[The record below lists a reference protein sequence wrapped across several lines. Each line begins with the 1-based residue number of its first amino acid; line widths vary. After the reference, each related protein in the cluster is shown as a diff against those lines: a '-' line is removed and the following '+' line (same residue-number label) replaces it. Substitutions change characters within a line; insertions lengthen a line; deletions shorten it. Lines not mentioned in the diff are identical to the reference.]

1 MQKPFFSIVVV
12 SLNPGERLKN
22 TLDSILKQTY
32 TDYEVIL
39 KDGGS
44 TDGSLQELVDTGYFE
59 NKNQIKIIQ
68 KQDKSIYDGMNQ
80 AVNELKGRYVQF
92 LNCGDYFYSD
102 TVLEEVA
109 RFIIEDRKESL
120 TNTKE
125 SDEFEDKNQE
135 TVSFAI
141 EAMQSPVKIYYGN
154 QYNQVQDTII
164 YSVPAIND
172 FTCYRNVP
180 CHQVCFYDYRL
191 FENRAYDLQYKV
203 RADYEHFLYSI
214 YEEKAEGKSMPIII
228 ASYEGGG
235 FSETKE
241 NRKKSAMEHAEI
253 TKKYLG
259 ATKSFKYRLIM
270 WLTLAPV
277 RTWIAENPA
286 LSGMYNGVK
295 TGIYKLLRKN

>member
-12 SLNPGERLKN
+12 ALNPGERLEK
-22 TLDSILKQTY
+22 TLNSIANQTY
-32 TDYEVIL
+32 KDYEIIL

-44 TDGSLQELVDTGYFE
+44 TDGSLENLQVKGYFDDKNYIRIQQ
-59 NKNQIKIIQ
+59 NK
-68 KQDKSIYDGMNQ
+68 DKSIYDGMNQ
-80 AVNELKGRYVQF
+80 ALSHVNGRYVQF

-109 RFIIEDRKESL
+109 KFIECEWKKCIHTVMGDNL
-120 TNTKE
+120 TGV
-125 SDEFEDKNQE
+125 SDELIKE
-135 TVSFAI
+135 FAG
-141 EAMQSPVKIYYGN
+141 EAVKIFPAIYYGN
-154 QYNQVQDTII
+154 QYNQVQNTVI
-164 YSVPAIND
+164 YSAPQIND

-191 FENRAYDLQYKV
+191 FEKRGYDLKYKV

-214 YEEKAEGKSMPIII
+214 YEENAKGGSMPIIV

-241 NRKKSAMEHAEI
+241 NRKQSAMEHKEI

-259 ATKSFKYRLIM
+259 KAKVFKYQMIM
-270 WLTLAPV
+270 WLTLAPL

-286 LSGMYNGVK
+286 LAGMYNGVK
-295 TGIYKLLRKN
+295 NWIYKLLRR

>member
-12 SLNPGERLKN
+12 SLNPGERLKK
-22 TLDSILKQTY
+22 TLDSILQQTY

-44 TDGSLQELVDTGYFE
+44 KDSSLQTLMEEGYFE

-68 KQDKSIYDGMNQ
+68 KEDLSIYDGMNQ
-80 AVNELKGRYVQF
+80 AVKEVTGRYVLF
-92 LNCGDYFYSD
+92 LNCGDYFYSNN
-102 TVLEEVA
+102 VLEEVA
-109 RFIIEDRKESL
+109 RYIGA
-120 TNTKE
+120 
-125 SDEFEDKNQE
+125 DK
-135 TVSFAI
+135 TDI
-141 EAMQSPVKIYYGN
+141 LKIYYGN

-164 YSVPAIND
+164 YSAPTIND

-191 FENRAYDLQYKV
+191 FEKRAYDLQYKV

-214 YEEKAEGKSMPIII
+214 YEEKAEGISMPIIV

-241 NRKKSAMEHAEI
+241 NRKKSATEHAEI

-259 ATKSFKYRLIM
+259 STKCFKYRLIM
-270 WLTLAPV
+270 WCTLAPV

-286 LSGMYNGVK
+286 LSGAYNGVK
-295 TGIYKLLRKN
+295 SGIYKLLRR

>member
-12 SLNPGERLKN
+12 ALNPGERLEK
-22 TLDSILKQTY
+22 TLNSIANQTY
-32 TDYEVIL
+32 KDYEIIL

-44 TDGSLQELVDTGYFE
+44 TDGSLENLQVKGYFDDKNYIRIQQ
-59 NKNQIKIIQ
+59 NK
-68 KQDKSIYDGMNQ
+68 DKSIYDGMNQ
-80 AVNELKGRYVQF
+80 ALSHVNGRYVQF

-109 RFIIEDRKESL
+109 KFIECEWKKCIHTVMGDNL
-120 TNTKE
+120 AGV
-125 SDEFEDKNQE
+125 SDELIKE
-135 TVSFAI
+135 FAG
-141 EAMQSPVKIYYGN
+141 EAVKISPAIYYGN
-154 QYNQVQDTII
+154 QYNQVQNTVI
-164 YSVPAIND
+164 YSAPQIND

-191 FENRAYDLQYKV
+191 FEKRGYDLKYKV

-214 YEEKAEGKSMPIII
+214 YEENAKGVSMSIIV

-241 NRKKSAMEHAEI
+241 NRKQSAMEHKEI

-259 ATKSFKYRLIM
+259 KAKVFKYQMIM
-270 WLTLAPV
+270 WLTLAPL

-286 LSGMYNGVK
+286 LAGVYNGVK
-295 TGIYKLLRKN
+295 NGIYKLLRR

>member
-32 TDYEVIL
+32 TNYEVIL

-44 TDGSLQELVDTGYFE
+44 ADGSLQALCDAGYFK

-68 KQDKSIYDGMNQ
+68 KKDVSIYDGMNQ
-80 AVNELKGRYVQF
+80 AVGEVNGRYVQF
-92 LNCGDYFYSD
+92 LNCGDYFYSN

-109 RFIIEDRKESL
+109 QFIENHEKDSMKNAREINIATSTES
-120 TNTKE
+120 
-125 SDEFEDKNQE
+125 
-135 TVSFAI
+135 API
-141 EAMQSPVKIYYGN
+141 KIYYGN

-164 YSVPAIND
+164 YSAPAIND

-191 FENRAYDLQYKV
+191 FETRAYDLQYKV
-203 RADYEHFLYSI
+203 RADYEHFLYSV
-214 YEEKAEGKSMPIII
+214 YEEKAEGVSMPIVI

-259 ATKSFKYRLIM
+259 VTKSLKYRLIM
-270 WLTLAPV
+270 LFTLAPV

-286 LSGMYNGVK
+286 LSGIYNGIK
-295 TGIYKLLRKN
+295 NGIYKVLRK

>member
-44 TDGSLQELVDTGYFE
+44 TDGSLQELIDTGYFE
-59 NKNQIKIIQ
+59 NKNRIKIIQ

-102 TVLEEVA
+102 TVLEDVA
-109 RFIIEDRKESL
+109 RFIIEDKKESL

-141 EAMQSPVKIYYGN
+141 EAMQSPIKIYYGN
-154 QYNQVQDTII
+154 QYNQVQDSIVF
-164 YSVPAIND
+164 SAPEIND

-214 YEEKAEGKSMPIII
+214 YVEKAEGKSMPIII

-295 TGIYKLLRKN
+295 TCIYKLLRR